1 MLPFAKYHGAGND
14 FILIDDR
21 NKTFP
26 VQDNRWIAKL
36 CQHRFGIG
44 ADGLIL
50 LQLSEAADYTM
61 RIFNCDGN
69 EVEMC
74 GNGLRCLAHFIRR
87 LGDPRSTLRI
97 EAGPYLTTC
106 SFDGENVTVDMGG
119 YRWIEK
125 KIQVG
130 PYAVHAINT
139 GVPHAVVFDT
149 PQGDFIEA
157 ARLIR
162 HHPYFQPEGVNV
174 NFARLENGK
183 VRTRTYERGVE
194 DETLACGTGA
204 AAVAVVAS
212 ELYGFKEVSIFPA
225 SEEELHI
232 KIDRDTVTVTG
243 PATFVFGGVL
253 DDHRNTQRDQRS

>member
-1 MLPFAKYHGAGND
+1 MLSFAKYHGAGND

-26 VQDNRWIAKL
+26 VDDTVWIAKL

-50 LQLSEAADYTM
+50 LHPSEKADYAM
-61 RIFNCDGN
+61 RIFNCDGK
-69 EVEMC
+69 EAEMC

-87 LGDPRSTLRI
+87 LGDPRLMLRI
-97 EAGPYLTTC
+97 EAGPQMTFC

-125 KIQVG
+125 GIRIG
-130 PYAVHAINT
+130 PYMVYAVNT
-139 GVPHAVVFDT
+139 GVPHAVIF
-149 PQGDFIEA
+149 GDSGDDFVAI
-157 ARLIR
+157 ARTIR
-162 HHPYFQPEGVNV
+162 NHPYFQPEGVNV

-212 ELYGFKEVSIFPA
+212 MLHDLKEVSVFPA

-232 KIDRDTVTVTG
+232 KLDQDKVTVTG

-253 DDHRNTQRDQRS
+253 DDHRNSKRDQRS